1 MSPLLEVNDLTV
13 RFGAHLAVSQLSLSV
28 HKGETVALVGES
40 GCGKSTTA
48 LALMRLLP
56 AGAVVSGRISFA
68 GRDLVRLPEPEVRNL
83 RGRQIGL
90 IFQEPMASLNPVM
103 TVGAQLVEALRVDPS
118 ISRKAARARAVEL
131 LDLVRIPEPAY
142 RFHDYPH
149 NFSGGQRQRI
159 LLAMA
164 SAHRPRLLIAD
175 EPTTAVDAV
184 VQTEILDLLDGLRR
198 ELSMGLLLITHDL
211 GMVSGW
217 ADRVIVM
224 HYGLKIEE
232 GATDSLFLHPRQSY
246 TRALLGASMSL
257 DRQLHY
263 LTSRLTEVDS
273 SNTAEVSAVTPQSP
287 TVSHVRHLL
296 SVRDLQVTYQSR
308 SKVIRAVDGVSF
320 DIGVGETV
328 GLLGESGCGKSTLAK
343 AILRLVQSSGG
354 QILLDGVDITKE
366 EGPKLR
372 NRRHLMQM
380 IFQDPYSSLNP
391 RQSVFT
397 ILDAALTVH
406 GVNDKADR
414 TRRIYDIA
422 DHVRLARDSLQRYP
436 HEFSGGQRQRVGI
449 ARALI
454 LRPSLLICDEPVS
467 ALDMSIQAQ
476 ILNLLVDLKQELNL
490 SYLFISHDLS
500 VVRYMADRVLVMSE
514 GRIVESGDHE
524 NIWKSPQ
531 HPFTRRLIDAVCV
544 ERSRA
549 PAPRPIES
557 DLELAYERQK

>member
-1 MSPLLEVNDLTV
+1 MSALLEVNDLTV
-13 RFGAHLAVSQLSLSV
+13 RFGAHVAVNQLSFSV
-28 HKGETVALVGES
+28 RKGETLALVGES

-56 AGAVVSGRISFA
+56 AGAVVSGQISFA

-83 RGRQIGL
+83 RGRQLGL

-159 LLAMA
+159 LIAMA

-175 EPTTAVDAV
+175 EPTTAVDSAI
-184 VQTEILDLLDGLRR
+184 QTEILDLLDGLRR

-224 HYGLKIEE
+224 HDGLKIEE
-232 GATDSLFLHPRQSY
+232 GATDSLFSHPRQSY

-263 LTSRLTEVDS
+263 LTSRLTEVDPGTP
-273 SNTAEVSAVTPQSP
+273 TAVSAQNPA
-287 TVSHVRHLL
+287 VSRSRHLL

-320 DIGVGETV
+320 DIGFGETV

-354 QILLDGVDITKE
+354 QILLDGVNITKE

-397 ILDAALTVH
+397 ILDAALAVH

-422 DHVRLARDSLQRYP
+422 DHVRLARGSLQRYP

-514 GRIVESGDHE
+514 GRIVESGDHDS
-524 NIWKSPQ
+524 IWKSPQ
-531 HPFTRRLIDAVCV
+531 HAFTRRLLDAVRV

-549 PAPRPIES
+549 PAPRPVES
-557 DLELAYERQK
+557 DLELAYEQQK